1 MVVIFGV
8 DNSSSS
14 HADDCKNIFLVLSE
28 GPTDDINGC
37 IGAAKKK
44 FSINFSKAKTKFCL
58 SLHYNH
64 HNCYLFVNRKI
75 KIKRLKKLKAD
86 DKYVKFSTLLR
97 GHI

>member
-8 DNSSSS
+8 DNSLSS

-28 GPTDDINGC
+28 GPTDDIKSC

-44 FSINFSKAKTKFCL
+44 FSINFSTAKTKFCL

-64 HNCYLFVNRKI
+64 HNSYLFVNRKI
-75 KIKRLKKLKAD
+75 HIKKLKKLKAD
-86 DKYVKFSTLLR
+86 DKNAKFPTQLC
-97 GHI
+97 